1 MQPSKYL
8 SFQVCTTS
16 NVVQFLSRVDIKNLI
31 TSNIYIYTYSKII
44 NYLRS
49 YYLPPFYVIIR
60 IFVEDTFL
68 HLGQFLK
75 VL

>member
-1 MQPSKYL
+1 M
-8 SFQVCTTS
+8 
-16 NVVQFLSRVDIKNLI
+16 
-31 TSNIYIYTYSKII
+31 YTYSEII

-49 YYLPPFYVIIR
+49 YYLPPFYVITR

-75 VL
+75 VLLAHLFIVEFSVLLAIIYTVSDFRHIVIN